1 MAINHAAQTSTV
13 QCFLLTS
20 ERFLLLSAPS
30 GQSTKQSKR
39 CVLLLRTCVPH
50 EFASE
55 WVDPVQYRIDRH
67 VSAGLS
73 SIHQGSMS

>member
-13 QCFLLTS
+13 QRFLLTS
-20 ERFLLLSAPS
+20 ERFLLSSPTS
-30 GQSTKQSKR
+30 GQSTKQAKR
-39 CVLLLRTCVPH
+39 CVPH
-50 EFASE
+50 EFTSE
-55 WVDPVQYRIDRH
+55 WVDPIQYRIGCH

>member
-13 QCFLLTS
+13 QRFLLTS

-30 GQSTKQSKR
+30 GQSTKQAKR
-39 CVLLLRTCVPH
+39 CVPSCVPP
-50 EFASE
+50 EFVSE
-55 WVDPVQYRIDRH
+55 WVDPIQYRIDRH

-73 SIHQGSMS
+73 SIRQVSVS